1 MPEMN
6 ETNGTDHANGAN
18 AIDISH
24 GISAA
29 TGQKRFSTRK
39 LDARIG
45 ELEKKLGSLADTTQS
60 AGPSGEL
67 PRQIADLADQIAKL
81 DERVSKIAH
90 AVAQLN
96 LVR

>member
-1 MPEMN
+1 MSEMN
-6 ETNGTDHANGAN
+6 ETNGTDRSNGAN

-39 LDARIG
+39 LEARIAD
-45 ELEKKLGSLADTTQS
+45 LERKIGLMAAQS
-60 AGPSGEL
+60 TGASGEL
-67 PRQIADLADQIAKL
+67 PQQIADLAEQMAKL
-81 DERVSKIAH
+81 DDRVSKIAH